1 MIGTLKINKPHMTLV
16 DQVEESLIVYFKE
29 QGLRPGSSIPP
40 EAELA
45 NELGVARTVLREALS
60 RFKMTG
66 MIESRTKRGMILSEP
81 SLLGG
86 MKRCINPL
94 LMNKATVL
102 DLLEFRIAL
111 EIGISGYIFDNVTRA
126 DIEELEQI
134 VEMGEI
140 IGANRYTPM
149 SEVRFH
155 AKLYEIT
162 GNEIISEFQE
172 VIHPVMDFVKDNFR
186 DFFEP
191 IEEELAAKGEL
202 VTHKHL
208 LEYIQRGDEAGYR
221 KAIADHLRLYTI
233 YLNKNRKPRK

>member
-1 MIGTLKINKPHMTLV
+1 MLGTLKINKPQTTLV
-16 DQVEESLIVYFKE
+16 DQVEESLIEYFKE

-45 NELGVARTVLREALS
+45 NALGVARTVLREALS

-66 MIESRTKRGMILSEP
+66 MIESRTKRGMILAEP
-81 SLLGG
+81 SILGG
-86 MKRCINPL
+86 MKRCVNPL
-94 LMNKATVL
+94 LMTKDTVL
-102 DLLEFRIAL
+102 DILEFRIAL
-111 EIGISGYIFDNVTRA
+111 EIGISGYIFANVTPE

-140 IGANRYTPM
+140 IGVNRYTPL
-149 SEVRFH
+149 SEVHFH

-162 GNEIISEFQE
+162 GNDIVSEFQK

-191 IEEELAAKGEL
+191 IEKELSERGEL

-208 LEYIQRGDEAGYR
+208 LECIQRGDEAGYR
-221 KAIADHLRLYTI
+221 EAIAEHLRLYTI
-233 YLNKNRKPRK
+233 YLNKNRNPRK

>member
-1 MIGTLKINKPHMTLV
+1 MLGTLKINKPHTTLV
-16 DQVEESLIVYFKE
+16 DQVEESLIEYFKE

-45 NELGVARTVLREALS
+45 NALGVARTVLREALS

-66 MIESRTKRGMILSEP
+66 MIESRTKRGMILAEP
-81 SLLGG
+81 SILGG
-86 MKRCINPL
+86 MKRCFNPL
-94 LMNKATVL
+94 LMNKDTVL
-102 DLLEFRIAL
+102 DILEFRIAL
-111 EIGISGYIFDNVTRA
+111 AIGISGYIFANITPE
-126 DIEELEQI
+126 DIRELEQI

-140 IGANRYTPM
+140 IGVNRYTPM
-149 SEVRFH
+149 SEVHFH

-162 GNEIISEFQE
+162 GNDIISEFQK

-191 IEEELAAKGEL
+191 IEKELAESGEL

-221 KAIADHLRLYTI
+221 KAIADHLKLYTI

>member
-1 MIGTLKINKPHMTLV
+1 MLGTLKINKPHTTLV
-16 DQVEESLIVYFKE
+16 DQVEESLIEYFKE

-45 NELGVARTVLREALS
+45 SALGVARTVLREALS

-81 SLLGG
+81 SILGG
-86 MKRCINPL
+86 MKRCVNPL
-94 LMNKATVL
+94 LMTKGTVL

-111 EIGISGYIFDNVTRA
+111 EIGISSYIFANVTA
-126 DIEELEQI
+126 EDIAELEQI

-140 IGANRYTPM
+140 IGVNRYTPM
-149 SEVRFH
+149 SEVHFH

-162 GNEIISEFQE
+162 GNDMISEFQK

-191 IEEELAAKGEL
+191 IEKELAERGEL

-208 LEYIQRGDEAGYR
+208 LEYIQHGDEEGYR
-221 KAIADHLRLYTI
+221 RAIADHLKLYTI
-233 YLNKNRKPRK
+233 YLNKNRKPKK

>member
-1 MIGTLKINKPHMTLV
+1 MLGTLKINKTQTTLV
-16 DQVEESLIVYFKE
+16 DQVEESLIQYFKE

-40 EAELA
+40 EAELCNA
-45 NELGVARTVLREALS
+45 LGVARTVLREALS

-66 MIESRTKRGMILSEP
+66 MIETRTKRGMILSEP
-81 SLLGG
+81 SIIGG
-86 MKRCINPL
+86 MRRCVNPL
-94 LMNKATVL
+94 LMTKGTVL

-111 EIGISGYIFDNVTRA
+111 EIGISGYIFANVTA
-126 DIEELEQI
+126 EDIAELERI

-140 IGANRYTPM
+140 IGVNRYTPM
-149 SEVRFH
+149 SEVHFH

-162 GNEIISEFQE
+162 GNDIISEFQK

-191 IEEELAAKGEL
+191 IEQELSERGEL

-208 LEYIQRGDEAGYR
+208 LEYIQRGDEQGYR
-221 KAIADHLRLYTI
+221 RAIADHLKLYTI

>member
-1 MIGTLKINKPHMTLV
+1 MLGTLKINKPQTTLV
-16 DQVEESLIVYFKE
+16 DQVEESLIDYFKE

-45 NELGVARTVLREALS
+45 SALGVARTVLREALS

-81 SLLGG
+81 SILRG
-86 MKRCINPL
+86 MKRCVNPL
-94 LMNKATVL
+94 LMNRETVF

-111 EIGISGYIFDNVTRA
+111 EIGISGYIFANITA
-126 DIEELEQI
+126 DDIGELEQI
-134 VEMGEI
+134 VEMEEL
-140 IGANRYTPM
+140 IGDNRYTPM
-149 SEVRFH
+149 SEVHFH

-162 GNEIISEFQE
+162 GNAIVSEFQE

-191 IEEELAAKGEL
+191 IQRELAQKGEL
-202 VTHKHL
+202 TTHKRL
-208 LEYIQRGDEAGYR
+208 LELVRSGDEEGYR
-221 KAIADHLRLYTI
+221 RAIADHLQLYTI

>member
-1 MIGTLKINKPHMTLV
+1 MEVLKLDNRNTTLV
-16 DQVEESLIVYFKE
+16 DSVEESLIRFFKE
-29 QGLRPGSSIPP
+29 KGLRPGSSIPN
-40 EAELA
+40 EIELA
-45 NELGVARTVLREALS
+45 ASLGVGRPVLREALS

-66 MIESRTKRGMILSEP
+66 MIVSRTKKGMILGEP

-94 LMNKATVL
+94 LMNESTL
-102 DLLEFRIAL
+102 RDILEFRIAL
-111 EIGISGYIFDNVTRA
+111 EIGISGYIFANITPE
-126 DIEELEQI
+126 DIRELEQI

-140 IGANRYTPM
+140 IGVNRYTPM
-149 SEVRFH
+149 SEVHFH

-162 GNEIISEFQE
+162 GNDIISEFQK

-191 IEEELAAKGEL
+191 IEKELAESGEL

-221 KAIADHLRLYTI
+221 KAIADHLKLYTI